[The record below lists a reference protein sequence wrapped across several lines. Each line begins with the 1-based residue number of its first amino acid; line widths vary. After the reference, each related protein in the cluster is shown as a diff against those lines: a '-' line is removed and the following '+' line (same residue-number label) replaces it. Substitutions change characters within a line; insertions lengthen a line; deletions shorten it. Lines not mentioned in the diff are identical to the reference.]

1 MLDFRAELR
10 RNQVGV
16 RDAGHLRGSSATGE
30 TGGDVARSS
39 WRSWGRFRGN
49 CGRRYVREWSA
60 IRGGTVL
67 GLCGVRLFTYV
78 PVRDHVFVWH
88 GNALLIEAGSIILY
102 KDVPIDKTAI
112 HIVTRYVK
120 PRLGDNARIP
130 VTQHPILAG
139 AAGTDFDAS
148 TDREFVVEDKRRG
161 RR

>member
-1 MLDFRAELR
+1 M
-10 RNQVGV
+10 GV
-16 RDAGHLRGSSATGE
+16 RDAGHLRRSSATGE
-30 TGGDVARSS
+30 TGGEVARSS
-39 WRSWGRFRGN
+39 WGRLGGRFGGN

-78 PVRDHVFVWH
+78 PVRDHVFVCH

-112 HIVTRYVK
+112 HIVARYVK

-148 TDREFVVEDKRRG
+148 TDREFVVKDERRSRG
-161 RR
+161 C

>member
-1 MLDFRAELR
+1 M
-10 RNQVGV
+10 
-16 RDAGHLRGSSATGE
+16 
-30 TGGDVARSS
+30 
-39 WRSWGRFRGN
+39 
-49 CGRRYVREWSA
+49 
-60 IRGGTVL
+60 
-67 GLCGVRLFTYV
+67 
-78 PVRDHVFVWH
+78 FVWH

-130 VTQHPILAG
+130 VTQYPILAR
-139 AAGTDFDAS
+139 AAGADLDAG